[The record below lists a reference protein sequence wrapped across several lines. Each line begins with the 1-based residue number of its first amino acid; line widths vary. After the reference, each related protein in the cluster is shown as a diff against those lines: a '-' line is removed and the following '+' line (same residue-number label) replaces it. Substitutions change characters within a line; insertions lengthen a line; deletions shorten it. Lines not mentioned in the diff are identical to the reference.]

1 MTRLT
6 VAAPAKTNLF
16 LEVVRRRDDG
26 FHELDTVFAALALE
40 DTLTLEET
48 APARPGGAGR
58 LELEVAGDP
67 TVPADATNLVW
78 RAADALRRAAGRPE
92 LAARVRVEKR
102 IPAGGGLGGGS
113 SDAAATLVALDRLW
127 GTAVGTARLLQLAAE
142 LGSDVPF
149 FVQGGLQ
156 RGRGR
161 GEQLEPLQPPVRP
174 LELVLVFPPFGC
186 PTPQVY
192 KALRPH
198 LPGQP
203 GAPAVRG
210 PDAFLAA
217 LATGEPRAVAGALW
231 NRLALPAE
239 AEWPALREVRE
250 RLAADPRVLGA
261 LLSGSGSTTF
271 AVVATAADGQAL
283 AADLGRSGLRAVATR
298 TR

>member
-1 MTRLT
+1 MTTLE

-40 DTLTLEET
+40 DTLTFE
-48 APARPGGAGR
+48 PSSR
-58 LELEVAGDP
+58 LALEVVGDP
-67 TVPADATNLVW
+67 TVPSDATNLVW
-78 RAADALRRAAGRPE
+78 RAADALRRAAGQPE
-92 LAARVRVEKR
+92 LGARIRVEKR

-127 GTAVGTARLLQLAAE
+127 GTKAGSPRLLQLAAE

-161 GEQLEPLQPPVRP
+161 GEQLEPLPAPARP
-174 LELVLVFPPFGC
+174 LELVLAFPSFGC

-210 PDAFLAA
+210 PDALLAA
-217 LATGEPRAVAGALW
+217 LATGEPRSVAGELW
-231 NRLALPAE
+231 NRLSLPAE
-239 AEWPALREVRE
+239 AEWPALREVRT

-261 LLSGSGSTTF
+261 MLSGSGSTTF
-271 AVVATAADGQAL
+271 AVVASAADGEAL
-283 AADLGRSGLRAVATR
+283 AAELSRGGLRAVATR